1 MNESQRRISCRLAGV
16 IALILILVFVF
27 ILCSYLLRVIT
38 ILVHVSFTLG
48 TIIAGVR
55 AIASQI
61 ETVPETVVSVN
72 NDLVPVQQ
80 ATDGLSSRT
89 GGRRAIGS

>member
-1 MNESQRRISCRLAGV
+1 MSLAGI
-16 IALILILVFVF
+16 IALLLILVFVF
-27 ILCSYLLRVIT
+27 ILASYLLRVIT

-61 ETVPETVVSVN
+61 ETVPETIQSVN
-72 NDLVPVQQ
+72 SDLVPVQN
-80 ATDGLSSRT
+80 ATDQLSSRT

>member
-1 MNESQRRISCRLAGV
+1 MSLAGI
-16 IALILILVFVF
+16 IALVLILAFVF
-27 ILCSYLLRVIT
+27 ILTSYLLKVIT

-61 ETVPETVVSVN
+61 ETVPETVISVN

-80 ATDGLSSRT
+80 ATDSLSSRT
-89 GGRRAIGS
+89 GGRKAIGT

>member
-1 MNESQRRISCRLAGV
+1 MSIGGV
-16 IALILILVFVF
+16 IALLLILVFVF
-27 ILCSYLLRVIT
+27 ILTSYLLRVIT

-61 ETVPETVVSVN
+61 ETVPETVISVN
-72 NDLVPVQQ
+72 NDLVPVQA

-89 GGRRAIGS
+89 GGRRAIGT

>member
-1 MNESQRRISCRLAGV
+1 MTVAGI
-16 IALILILVFVF
+16 IALIASLLFGAILI
-27 ILCSYLLRVIT
+27 SYLARVVS

-61 ETVPETVVSVN
+61 ETVPLTVESVN
-72 NDLVPVQQ
+72 RDLVPVQA
-80 ATDGLSSRT
+80 ATDGLAART
-89 GGRRAIGS
+89 GGGRR

>member
-1 MNESQRRISCRLAGV
+1 MSLAGV
-16 IALILILVFVF
+16 IALILILAFVF

-61 ETVPETVVSVN
+61 ETVPETVESVN

-89 GGRRAIGS
+89 GGRKAIGS

>member
-1 MNESQRRISCRLAGV
+1 MSLAGI
-16 IALILILVFVF
+16 IALVLILAFVF
-27 ILCSYLLRVIT
+27 ILCSYLLKVIT

-61 ETVPETVVSVN
+61 ETVPETVISVN

-80 ATDGLSSRT
+80 ATDSLSSRT
-89 GGRRAIGS
+89 GGRKAIGS

>member
-1 MNESQRRISCRLAGV
+1 MSLAGV
-16 IALILILVFVF
+16 IALLLTLAFVF
-27 ILCSYLLRVIT
+27 ILVSYLLRVIT

-61 ETVPETVVSVN
+61 ETVPDTIASVN

-80 ATDGLSSRT
+80 ATDSLASRT

>member
-1 MNESQRRISCRLAGV
+1 MSLGGI
-16 IALILILVFVF
+16 IALILILAFVF

-61 ETVPETVVSVN
+61 ETVPETIESVN

-80 ATDGLSSRT
+80 ATDSLAART
-89 GGRRAIGS
+89 GGRRAIGT